1 MMKKYVWVFILSR
14 QTLASVSYSC
24 PTIGTIVKKNIPFT
38 PFTLAQSICTIV
50 ENQQQKFE
58 HLSEVKE
65 DLKNDYP
72 VNIKSNGIKKA
83 LKFLK
88 INLGN
93 QKKNKHEVL
102 PFYCYTE

>member
-1 MMKKYVWVFILSR
+1 MGIHFKPADTR
-14 QTLASVSYSC
+14 QCLLFSSNHRNHC
-24 PTIGTIVKKNIPFT
+24 KKNI

>member
-1 MMKKYVWVFILSR
+1 MGIHFKPADTR
-14 QTLASVSYSC
+14 QCLLFSSNHRNHC
-24 PTIGTIVKKNIPFT
+24 KKKNI

>member
-1 MMKKYVWVFILSR
+1 MKKYVWVFILSR
-14 QTLASVSYSC
+14 QTLASVSYSR